1 MHLTVLPLTY
11 VRATRGEIRSFAG
24 PDDAVTCP
32 VYSDFPVAARRRD
45 RCSATRALVGAAAA
59 ALDVVL
65 SEQGLRDW
73 VAARALRS
81 RLRVAPCR
89 AENLHLMLEHHI
101 RWMADAQSI
110 EFVGSQRTGVGT
122 VFNCVTRIGPFVT
135 HDLLAIT
142 EWEHMA
148 RIGVQHKGEVR
159 RGLSRQGV
167 RCGSMEPWPVMFS
180 AVS

>member
-1 MHLTVLPLTY
+1 MRRVTVE
-11 VRATRGEIRSFAG
+11 VH
-24 PDDAVTCP
+24 
-32 VYSDFPVAARRRD
+32 SDFPVD
-45 RCSATRALVGAAAA
+45 VATLW
-59 ALDVVL
+59 DEL
-65 SEQGLRDW
+65 SQI
-73 VAARALRS
+73 
-81 RLRVAPCR
+81 
-89 AENLHLMLEHHI
+89 EHHI

-110 EFVGSQRTGVGT
+110 EFAGSQRTGVGT
-122 VFNCVTRIGPFVT
+122 VFNCATRIGPFVT